1 MLLVHEPDV
10 VDKIVRYPVD
20 FQMSGHSHG
29 GQVQI
34 PYYRSIHYDKTLAE
48 SHVEGMY
55 ELEGKN
61 KPLHFIRK
69 SWDWDNS
76 ECLLDF

>member
-10 VDKIVRYPVD
+10 VDKVTRYPVD
-20 FQMSGHSHG
+20 LQLSGHSHG

-34 PYYRSIHYDKTLAE
+34 PFIGPLITTKLAE

-55 ELEGKN
+55 ELEEEEQAII
-61 KPLHFIRK
+61 FICK
-69 SWDWDNS
+69 SRDWDNPNA
-76 ECLLDF
+76 C

>member
-10 VDKIVRYPVD
+10 VDKVARYPVD

-34 PYYRSIHYDKTLAE
+34 PLSVHSLRQ
-48 SHVEGMY
+48 
-55 ELEGKN
+55 N
-61 KPLHFIRK
+61 
-69 SWDWDNS
+69 
-76 ECLLDF
+76 